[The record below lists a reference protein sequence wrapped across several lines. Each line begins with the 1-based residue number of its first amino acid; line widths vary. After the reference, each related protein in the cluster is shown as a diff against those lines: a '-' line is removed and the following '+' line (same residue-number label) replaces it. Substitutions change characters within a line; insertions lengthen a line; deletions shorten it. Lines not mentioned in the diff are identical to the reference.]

1 MMMPLKTL
9 DEKLCKAEKKVRGRR
24 SECLVDEA
32 RVWSAWVVRI
42 VEFMIVVAELV
53 VCWDA
58 C

>member
-1 MMMPLKTL
+1 MMPLKTL